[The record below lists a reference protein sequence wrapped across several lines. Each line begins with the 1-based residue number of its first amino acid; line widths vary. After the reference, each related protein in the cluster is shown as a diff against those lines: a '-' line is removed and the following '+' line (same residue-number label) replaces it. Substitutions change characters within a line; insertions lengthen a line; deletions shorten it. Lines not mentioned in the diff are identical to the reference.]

1 MFISHLH
8 LSLLL
13 NRRPTVADLSP
24 AARAIV
30 IEDAPAG
37 LEGARRAGMKCVGV
51 LTGHAELHADLV
63 VHRLTDLA
71 SDSLE
76 RLLA

>member
-1 MFISHLH
+1 M
-8 LSLLL
+8 
-13 NRRPTVADLSP
+13 
-24 AARAIV
+24 

-71 SDSLE
+71 ADALDQ
-76 RLLA
+76 LLA